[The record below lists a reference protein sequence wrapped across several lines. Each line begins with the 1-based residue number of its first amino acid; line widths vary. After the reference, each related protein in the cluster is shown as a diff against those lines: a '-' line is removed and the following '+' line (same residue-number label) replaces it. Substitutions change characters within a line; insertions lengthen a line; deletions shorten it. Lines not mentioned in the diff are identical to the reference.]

1 MNREWMGQSVINR
14 RFEWGPFSAT
24 ALTPPTV
31 VVVDVLR
38 FTTAV
43 EAGTSQGASIYPYRW
58 LDDSVHEFARSIGA
72 IVANDSDPRGLS
84 LSPRSLLTLRPD
96 EMVVL
101 PSPNGSICSV
111 LAAQTGAT
119 VVAACL
125 RNASAIGRTLRDRN
139 GAITVIACGELWQ
152 DGSLRPSL
160 EDLLGAGAVLS
171 HLGGTPSPEACS
183 AIAAWRDAERS
194 VGERLATCFSGQELI
209 SRGLTDDVNYASE
222 VDASAVVPILR
233 DGAFRAGDNE
243 LDRYGDE

>member
-72 IVANDSDPRGLS
+72 IAANDSDPRGLS

-209 SRGLTDDVNYASE
+209 SRGLTDDVAYASE
-222 VDASAVVPILR
+222 VDASAVVPILE
-233 DGAFRAGDNE
+233 DGAFRADDNK
-243 LDRYGDE
+243 LKRYGVE

>member
-209 SRGLTDDVNYASE
+209 SRGLTDDVAYASE
-222 VDASAVVPILR
+222 VDASAVVPILE
-233 DGAFRAGDNE
+233 DGAFRADDNK
-243 LDRYGDE
+243 LKRYGVE